1 MSIYEISYI
10 SGRDKTRALLSPC
23 LAVRRTGKLMGGL
36 GGCSQASCMISP
48 APRSDYSQF
57 TFSPLD
63 KQKQPVLP
71 RFQCQMFLF
80 LPPLLSIAS
89 ATWNLPQLAS
99 SLRLRRAPS
108 VLPLSPHTPG
118 CAICT
123 RLRLTLHGKNE
134 SAGKFLFFSHS
145 AVVPSLFCFPSAAT
159 AGSLFYTR
167 SNTREHSCT
176 HQVFICLLATS
187 APCLWKPLYRTASA
201 DVSLINWRKGQCRNC
216 GVF

>member
-1 MSIYEISYI
+1 MLGCTQDW
-10 SGRDKTRALLSPC
+10 GRAE
-23 LAVRRTGKLMGGL
+23 KLMGGL

-57 TFSPLD
+57 TFSSLD

-80 LPPLLSIAS
+80 LPPLLAIAS
-89 ATWNLPQLAS
+89 VTWNLPQLAS
-99 SLRLRRAPS
+99 SLRPRRAPS
-108 VLPLSPHTPG
+108 VSPLSPRTPG
-118 CAICT
+118 CAIRT

-159 AGSLFYTR
+159 AGSLFAR
-167 SNTREHSCT
+167 ALVHK
-176 HQVFICLLATS
+176 CLS
-187 APCLWKPLYRTASA
+187 AY
-201 DVSLINWRKGQCRNC
+201 
-216 GVF
+216 